1 MTNSEKYNQA
11 FIETF
16 DVKEA
21 ELSGLCYKS
30 IPAWDSVGQMSLI
43 AALEESFDIMFES
56 DDIIDFSSYEK
67 GKEIMKKYN
76 IMIC

>member
-1 MTNSEKYNQA
+1 MTNIEKYNQA

-16 DVKEA
+16 DVKES
-21 ELSGLCYKS
+21 ELSELCYKS
-30 IPAWDSVGQMSLI
+30 IPVWDSVGQMSLI

-67 GKEIMKKYN
+67 GKVIMKKYN
-76 IMIC
+76 IEIC